1 MSAGLAR
8 NGSDAA
14 AAAAAPH
21 VELRRVT
28 KRYGAVT
35 AITDLNLT
43 VDKGSFTA
51 LLGPSGCGKSTLL
64 RMVAGLE
71 EITAGQCFIDGDDVT
86 DVPPAQ
92 RRIAMVFQS
101 YALYPHMTVRQ
112 NIAFSLSVAGQPKK
126 VQNERA
132 LEVARI
138 LQLESYL
145 DRRPAE
151 LSGGQRQR
159 VAIGR
164 ALVRK
169 PEVFL
174 FDEPLSN
181 LDAKLRVQMR
191 VELAKLH
198 ADLGTTM
205 IYVTHDQTEAMTLAD
220 KIVVLDKGVISQ
232 VGSPL
237 ELYNAPA
244 NKFVAAFIGSPGMN
258 FIGVDIAAINNQTA
272 SVVLPGGRTAEIGV
286 GASAGGRSAE
296 LGVRPEHLTIID
308 PNDPKAAFA
317 GAVAII
323 ERLGNSTILY
333 VDTPAGQL
341 IVEGDGDLE
350 AKPGQA
356 VGLGLDESHARL
368 FGETGA
374 TL

>member
-1 MSAGLAR
+1 MSAAGAQ
-8 NGSDAA
+8 NGSA

-35 AITDLNLT
+35 AITDLSLSVEN
-43 VDKGSFTA
+43 GSFTA

-64 RMVAGLE
+64 RMIAGLE
-71 EITAGQCFIDGDDVT
+71 KITVGQCFIGNTDVT
-86 DVPPAQ
+86 DTPPAQ

-112 NIAFSLSVAGQPKK
+112 NIAFSLSVAGQPKRI
-126 VQNERA
+126 QNERA

-138 LQLESYL
+138 LQLEPYL

-181 LDAKLRVQMR
+181 LDAQLRVQMR

-258 FIGVDIAAINNQTA
+258 FFAVDIAAMNDRMA
-272 SVVLPGGRTAEIGV
+272 SVILPGGRTAEVGV
-286 GASAGGRSAE
+286 SASAGARSAE
-296 LGVRPEHLTIID
+296 LGVRPEHLIIVD

-317 GAVAII
+317 GAVKII
-323 ERLGNSTILY
+323 EHLGNSTILY

-341 IVEGDGDLE
+341 IVEGEGDLD
-350 AKPGQA
+350 AKSGQA
-356 VGLGLDESHARL
+356 VGLRLNESHARL

>member
-1 MSAGLAR
+1 MSAALVETGEGA
-8 NGSDAA
+8 S
-14 AAAAAPH
+14 PH

-35 AITDLNLT
+35 AISELSLK

-64 RMVAGLE
+64 RMIAGLE
-71 EITAGQCFIDGDDVT
+71 RISSGQCFIDGIDVT
-86 DVPPAQ
+86 DMPPAQ

-112 NIAFSLSVAGQPKK
+112 NIAFSLSVAGESKK
-126 VQNERA
+126 VQNDKA
-132 LEVARI
+132 LEVARL
-138 LQLESYL
+138 LQLEPYL
-145 DRRPAE
+145 DRRPAQ

-169 PEVFL
+169 PEAFL

-191 VELAKLH
+191 LELAKLH

-220 KIVVLDKGVISQ
+220 QIVVLEGGVISQ

-237 ELYNAPA
+237 ELYNHPA
-244 NKFVAAFIGSPGMN
+244 NKFVAAFIGSPSMN
-258 FIGVDIAAINNQTA
+258 FLSVDITAIDAGAA
-272 SVVLPGGRTAEIGV
+272 SVVLPGGGKVQAPVRTGTADL
-286 GASAGGRSAE
+286 RSVE
-296 LGVRPEHLTIID
+296 LGVRPEDLILVD
-308 PNDPKAAFA
+308 PDDAAAAFA
-317 GAVAII
+317 GAVRIV
-323 ERLGNSTILY
+323 EHLGNATLVY
-333 VDTPAGQL
+333 VDTAAGQL
-341 IVEGDGDLE
+341 IVEGEGNLKVKSGE
-350 AKPGQA
+350 T
-356 VGLGLDESHARL
+356 VGLRLSGAHAHL
-368 FGETGA
+368 FGATGA

>member
-1 MSAGLAR
+1 MSAE
-8 NGSDAA
+8 AA
-14 AAAAAPH
+14 AKGSGDAPH
-21 VELRRVT
+21 VELKRVT
-28 KRYGAVT
+28 KRYGPVT
-35 AITDLNLT
+35 AISDLSLK

-64 RMVAGLE
+64 RMIAGLE
-71 EITAGQCFIDGDDVT
+71 PITAGQCFIDSVDVT
-86 DVPPAQ
+86 DIPPAQ

-112 NIAFSLSVAGQPKK
+112 NIAFSLSVAGQSRK

-132 LEVARI
+132 QEVARI
-138 LQLESYL
+138 LQLEPYL

-191 VELAKLH
+191 LELAKLH
-198 ADLGTTM
+198 AALGTTM

-220 KIVVLDKGVISQ
+220 KIVVLDKGIISQ

-237 ELYNAPA
+237 ELYNTPA
-244 NKFVAAFIGSPGMN
+244 NKFVAAFIGSPSMN
-258 FIGVDIAAINNQTA
+258 FFGVDIAAINRRTA
-272 SVVLPGGRTAEIGV
+272 SVVLPSGRTVEIGV
-286 GASAGGRSAE
+286 TSDASVRSAE
-296 LGVRPEHLTIID
+296 LGVRPEHLVVVD
-308 PNDPKAAFA
+308 PQDPAAAFA

-323 ERLGNSTILY
+323 EHLGNSTILY
-333 VDTPAGQL
+333 VDTPVGQL
-341 IVEGDGDLE
+341 IVEGEGDLDV
-350 AKPGQA
+350 KSGQT
-356 VGLGLDESHARL
+356 VGLRLNESHAHL
-368 FGETGA
+368 FGATGA

>member
-1 MSAGLAR
+1 MSVNPSR
-8 NGSDAA
+8 NGSD
-14 AAAAAPH
+14 AAPH

-28 KRYGAVT
+28 KRYGPVT
-35 AITDLNLT
+35 AISDLSLT

-64 RMVAGLE
+64 RMIAGLE
-71 EITAGQCFIDGDDVT
+71 PITAGQCFIDNLDVT
-86 DVPPAQ
+86 DVAPAQ

-112 NIAFSLSVAGQPKK
+112 NIAFSLSVAGQPRK

-132 LEVARI
+132 QEVARI
-138 LQLESYL
+138 LQLEPYL

-191 VELAKLH
+191 FELAKLH

-244 NKFVAAFIGSPGMN
+244 NKFVAAFIGSPSMN
-258 FIGVDIAAINNQTA
+258 FFPVDIAAIKGRTA
-272 SVVLPGGRTAEIGV
+272 SIVLPGGRTVEIGV
-286 GASAGGRSAE
+286 ATGAGARSAE
-296 LGVRPEHLTIID
+296 LGVRPEHLAVV
-308 PNDPKAAFA
+308 DPKDPTATFA
-317 GAVAII
+317 GTVAVI
-323 ERLGNSTILY
+323 EHLGNSTILY
-333 VDTPAGQL
+333 VETPVGQL
-341 IVEGDGDLE
+341 VVEGEGDLE
-350 AKPGQA
+350 AKPGQT
-356 VGLGLDESHARL
+356 VGLRLSQSHARL
-368 FGETGA
+368 FGATGA

>member
-1 MSAGLAR
+1 MSAEAAR
-8 NGSDAA
+8 NGS
-14 AAAAAPH
+14 AAAPH
-21 VELRRVT
+21 VELRQVT
-28 KRYGAVT
+28 KRYGPVT
-35 AITDLNLT
+35 AISDLSLT

-64 RMVAGLE
+64 RMIAGLE
-71 EITAGQCFIDGDDVT
+71 PITAGQCFIDNLDVT

-138 LQLESYL
+138 LQLEPYL

-191 VELAKLH
+191 LELAKLH

-244 NKFVAAFIGSPGMN
+244 NKFVAAFIGSPSMN
-258 FIGVDIAAINNQTA
+258 FFGVDIAAIKGRTA
-272 SVVLPGGRTAEIGV
+272 SIVLPGGRTVEIGV
-286 GASAGGRSAE
+286 ATGAGAGAAE
-296 LGVRPEHLTIID
+296 LGVRPEHLTVV
-308 PNDPKAAFA
+308 DPKDPTATFA
-317 GAVAII
+317 GTVAVI
-323 ERLGNSTILY
+323 EHLGNSTILY
-333 VDTPAGQL
+333 VETPVGQL
-341 IVEGDGDLE
+341 VVEGEGDLD
-350 AKPGQA
+350 AKSGQT
-356 VGLGLDESHARL
+356 VGLRLNQSHARL
-368 FGETGA
+368 FGATGA